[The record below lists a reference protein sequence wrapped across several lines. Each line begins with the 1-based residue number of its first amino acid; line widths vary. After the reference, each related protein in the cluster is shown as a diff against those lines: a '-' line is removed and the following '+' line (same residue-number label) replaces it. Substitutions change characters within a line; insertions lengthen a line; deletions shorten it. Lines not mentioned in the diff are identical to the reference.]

1 MMKLDHGGI
10 VKDIRGL
17 NCKLKLVQ
25 HLYLRQNVTDFGTV
39 KMNTTANNSGQS
51 SKFKFLT
58 FYLRL
63 GFPRVKALST
73 PY

>member
-1 MMKLDHGGI
+1 MKLDHGGI
-10 VKDIRGL
+10 VKDIGGL
-17 NCKLKLVQ
+17 NCELKLVE
-25 HLYLRQNVTDFGTV
+25 HLYLGQNVTDFGTV
-39 KMNTTANNSGQS
+39 KMNTTTNNSGQS

-63 GFPRVKALST
+63 GFLEVKAHST